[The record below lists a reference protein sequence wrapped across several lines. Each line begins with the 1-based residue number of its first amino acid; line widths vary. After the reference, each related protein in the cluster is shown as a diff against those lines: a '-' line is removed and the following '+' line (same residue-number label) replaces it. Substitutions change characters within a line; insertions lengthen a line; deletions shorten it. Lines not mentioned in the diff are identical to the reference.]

1 MTILLAIVH
10 VLVCLFLILVVLLQ
24 TGKGADVAAA
34 FGGSSQTA
42 FGARGAST
50 FLSKMT
56 TVSAVVFMLTSLVLS
71 VMSSG
76 PTSSV
81 LENVPAAQAPVGT
94 PSGTKTVPIPG
105 RAEPS
110 KIPAAGSAGSAA
122 PGMPPP
128 AAPAPANPP
137 AEKGS
142 APPAGSAH

>member
-1 MTILLAIVH
+1 MTILLALVH
-10 VLVCLFLILVVLLQ
+10 VFVCLFLILVVLLQ

-71 VMSSG
+71 LMSSG

-81 LENVPAAQAPVGT
+81 LENAPAAQAP
-94 PSGTKTVPIPG
+94 
-105 RAEPS
+105 AAA
-110 KIPAAGSAGSAA
+110 PAAGKTPQASGQAQPSSVPRQEGSATKSPA
-122 PGMPPP
+122 VPAP
-128 AAPAPANPP
+128 AAPATPAP
-137 AEKGS
+137 AGQS
-142 APPAGSAH
+142 GTPPAGGGH